1 VAANRIAAGLNAGRQ
16 AAQASNTIAQDVGQ
30 LPERSAT
37 ANPSANARHCRA
49 DHPEITPMIRDQDT
63 LTAFLDTVRR
73 FVKERLVP
81 AEHTVAET
89 DEIPAD
95 IVADMKAMGLFGLT
109 IPENY
114 GGLGLTMEEEALVM
128 FEMGRTSPAFRSLFG
143 TTVGIGSQGILI
155 DGTPAQKD
163 KYLPALASGEL
174 IASFALTEPEAG
186 SDAASLRTTARREG
200 EHYIV
205 NGTKRFNTN
214 APRGGPFTLMART
227 DPSNKGAGGVSAF
240 IVERGTPGI
249 SIGKPDKKMGQ
260 RGAHTADV
268 IFDNARVPAANL
280 IGGQE
285 GVGFKTAMKV
295 LEKGRIHIAAICV
308 GVAERMLDDALRYAV
323 ERKQFGQPIAEF
335 QLVQAMLADS
345 KMECYAAR
353 CMVIDAAR
361 RRDAG
366 ENVAAEAS
374 CCKLFASEMC
384 GRVAD
389 RAVQIFGGS
398 GYTADHGIERFYRDV
413 RLFRIYEGTSQIQQ
427 LVIARNMIREAAQ

>member
-1 VAANRIAAGLNAGRQ
+1 
-16 AAQASNTIAQDVGQ
+16 
-30 LPERSAT
+30 
-37 ANPSANARHCRA
+37 
-49 DHPEITPMIRDQDT
+49 MIRDQAT
-63 LTAFLDTVRR
+63 LDAFLDSLRH
-73 FVKERLVP
+73 FVSERLVP
-81 AEHTVAET
+81 AEHTVAEA
-89 DEIPAD
+89 DEIPAE

-109 IPENY
+109 IPESY

-174 IASFALTEPEAG
+174 IASFALTEPDAG

-200 EHYIV
+200 DHYVV
-205 NGTKRFNTN
+205 NGSKRFITN
-214 APRGGPFTLMART
+214 APLAGLFTLMART
-227 DPSNKGAGGVSAF
+227 DTSNKGAGGVSAF

-249 SIGKPDKKMGQ
+249 TIGKPDKKMGQ

-268 IFDNARVPAANL
+268 HFEDCRVPAANL

-285 GVGFKTAMKV
+285 GLGFKTAMKV

-366 ENVAAEAS
+366 HNVATEAS

-398 GYTADHGIERFYRDV
+398 GYVADHGIERFYRDV

-427 LVIARNMIREAAQ
+427 LVIARNMIREATH